1 MSFQILGGSMHI
13 RKVPEFLGQVSSVA
27 SANSTII
34 QAMDAGKIAGERHVL
49 FAVQKALRAFEGN
62 SNSAKDL
69 GIEIMRYASG
79 KRQIEEAF
87 SMGVH
92 EGNMDLVFVII
103 GDTEAVN
110 SSVESLKGMLDEK
123 EVISYSS
130 QKRDSIV
137 SQFDITVNEI
147 EAAGEEL
154 IPDLVIERVALVDVL
169 K

>member
-1 MSFQILGGSMHI
+1 MSFQIIGGSTYI

-27 SANSTII
+27 SANNTVI

-49 FAVQKALRAFEGN
+49 FAMQKALRAFEEN
-62 SNSAKDL
+62 YNSAKDL

-92 EGNMDLVFVII
+92 EGNMDLVFVVI
-103 GDTEAVN
+103 GDMEGVSTSA
-110 SSVESLKGMLDEK
+110 ESLKEMLDEK
-123 EVISYSS
+123 DVIPYSS
-130 QKRDSIV
+130 RKRDNIV
-137 SQFDITVNEI
+137 SQFCITAKEI
-147 EAAGEEL
+147 EAVGEEM
-154 IPDLVIERVALVDVL
+154 IPYLVIERVALVDVL